1 MAEIIFTVT
10 SAGRN
15 AALNAENTGLKLEL
29 TKMVFGRG
37 NGVQDENVTTLID
50 PQVETGLSAGG
61 IQPTTN
67 TLMLGVNVTPSVD
80 LYVTE
85 VGIYTDGGVLFA
97 IARLEDQH
105 FFILS
110 HGIPFIASFGLKLGN
125 LENVQVTV
133 MQDAPIAQQMIFAH
147 ESHPDPHPQYSKAIG
162 DLSVNVKNLLQQ
174 FFDQINNSNN
184 DFKTEIEGDITEI
197 KGDITDIENQIKNS
211 IEEMNKITY
220 PRTIACGVAVGSNS
234 FTIDLSGK
242 VEDLRDNKYVIHITP
257 EGNHEAWAFQRLA
270 QSIKVEM
277 WHRSGT
283 NRIGYTGNVNW
294 SVIQASGNSV
304 IGGDGDYII
313 AGTYSIPILP
323 NETKKF
329 MMVGAG
335 GGGGLSV
342 NWDSKDDPEKDGKGG
357 QATEILIDGS
367 SLAVAGGGL
376 GGGGA
381 YWDNG
386 SAWKAGEIGEGGT
399 TTVSNH
405 VSSVSS
411 TKGNDGHSARWDTVG
426 GLSVSPIGDY
436 GRGGD
441 GGRGYGNGDD
451 GWAGGAGSGAYLI
464 CNYKNTTEKT
474 QYITLIV
481 GNGGDYGRNANPAY
495 TVHGTKGTD
504 GFARVSTVG

>member
-1 MAEIIFTVT
+1 MAEIIFTIT
-10 SAGRN
+10 HAGRN
-15 AALNAENTGLKLEL
+15 AALSAENIGLDLKLN
-29 TKMVFGRG
+29 KMVFGRA
-37 NGVQDENVTTLID
+37 NGVQDENVTDLTD
-50 PQVETGLSAGG
+50 PQIEAGMSAGG

-67 TLMLGVNVTPSVD
+67 TLMLGVNVLPSID
-80 LYVTE
+80 LIVAE
-85 VGIYTDGGVLFA
+85 IGIYTDDGVLFA
-97 IARLEDQH
+97 VARLDSGH

-110 HGIPFIASFGLKLGN
+110 HDIPFIASFGLKLGN
-125 LENVQVTV
+125 LENVVVSV
-133 MQDAPIAQQMIFAH
+133 MQDAPIAQQMIHAH
-147 ESHPDPHPQYSKAIG
+147 EDHLDPHPQYGQALYDFSI
-162 DLSVNVKNLLQQ
+162 DIENRLQQ
-174 FFDQINNSNN
+174 FFDQINNLNN
-184 DFKTEIEGDITEI
+184 DFKTEIEGDITN
-197 KGDITDIENQIKNS
+197 IENQIKNI

-411 TKGNDGHSARWDTVG
+411 TKGNDGHSVRWDTVG

-436 GRGGD
+436 GRGGN

-495 TVHGTKGTD
+495 IVHGTEGTD
-504 GFARVSTVG
+504 GFARVSSVK